1 MAEVGVTQRGIGP
14 AKRWRPAL
22 IWGPYALV
30 LLSAPLVFD
39 SGLGQ
44 TILAQMGI
52 AIIACLS
59 YNLLLGH
66 GGMLSFGHA
75 VYTGMGAFLAIHTL
89 NHIGAGGALP
99 VSLVP
104 LAGGLGSAALAL
116 ALGWVCTRRPGTAFA
131 MITFGLGELVWAAA
145 LMFPGFFG
153 GEAGISGNRVVG
165 SAPWGISFG
174 PQNQLVMLIAV
185 YTLGCTAL
193 MFALTRTPLGRL
205 LNAAR
210 DNSPRLA
217 YLGHDPH
224 RVRWQS
230 FVISAFFAGV
240 AGGLAALNFE
250 QVTAEVFSAE
260 RSAAYLLFTMLG
272 GSGHFVGP
280 IIGAIL
286 MVLTYT
292 LLSGLTQ
299 AWLLYVGLAFVGV
312 VMLAPG
318 GVSAMALSVWRT
330 VRHRRHE
337 QTGRRMAVQVIAWSM
352 MLAGLV
358 GLVELLYHL
367 QHQEVLG
374 TVMRLAGLVMPV
386 NQPGPWWTAAGF
398 FLVGLMLLKRC
409 RRHQSHTQGTPVPD
423 QAGRALEIRPLVADP
438 GDRVEAPAAP
448 PVDVGSAPV
457 LVLEQVDKCFGNV
470 QILQPLSLEVFAGE
484 SIGIIGPNGAGK
496 STLFDLISGRQA
508 PSGGQIRW
516 KGLRIDGL
524 APYEISRMGLARSFQ
539 ASALFT
545 RLSVLDNLR
554 CALLWSLGY
563 NDVFWRSLDG
573 LAEVSTQ
580 ADQLM
585 QSLQLGAQR
594 DTLAQ
599 HLNYSDQR
607 ALELGLALA
616 GGAQI
621 LLLDEPTAGMSRAQ
635 ANHFVQLI
643 GRTCADKTLLIV
655 EHDMQVLFELVDKIA
670 VISAGELLAF
680 DTPAAVRAN
689 ARVQQAYFGQS
700 DPSTDGT

>member
-1 MAEVGVTQRGIGP
+1 MAEAGVHPRGIGI
-14 AKRWRPAL
+14 AKPWQPPL
-22 IWGPYALV
+22 IWGAYALT
-30 LLSAPLVFD
+30 LLGAPLVFD

-59 YNLLLGH
+59 YNLLLGQ

-89 NHIGAGGALP
+89 NHIGAGGSLP

-104 LAGGLGSAALAL
+104 LAGGLGSAGLAL

-153 GEAGISGNRVVG
+153 GEAGISGNRVAG
-165 SAPWGISFG
+165 GAPCGISFG
-174 PQNQLVMLIAV
+174 PQHQLVMLIAA

-193 MFALTRTPLGRL
+193 MFAFTRTPLGRL

-250 QVTAEVFSAE
+250 LVTAEVFSAE

-286 MVLTYT
+286 MVLAYT

-318 GVSAMALSVWRT
+318 GVSALALSAWCAIWHG
-330 VRHRRHE
+330 RHG
-337 QTGRRMAVQVIAWSM
+337 QAGRRTAVQVVAWVM

-358 GLVELLYHL
+358 GLVEMLYHL
-367 QHQEVLG
+367 QQQEVLG
-374 TVMRLAGLVMPV
+374 TVMRLGGLNVTV
-386 NQPGPWWTAAGF
+386 NQPGPWWTATGVFGA
-398 FLVGLMLLKRC
+398 GLMLLWRC
-409 RRHQSHTQGTPVPD
+409 QRGQPQSPGTPASD
-423 QAGRALEIRPLVADP
+423 QTGRALEIRPLVADP
-438 GDRVEAPAAP
+438 VDRAVAPSAP
-448 PVDVGSAPV
+448 HVGVGSAPV
-457 LVLEQVDKCFGNV
+457 LVLEQVGKCFGSA
-470 QILQPLSLEVFAGE
+470 QILQRLSLQVFAGE

-496 STLFDLISGRQA
+496 STLFDLISGRQV
-508 PSGGQIRW
+508 PSGGQIRLR
-516 KGLRIDGL
+516 GARIDGL
-524 APYEISRMGLARSFQ
+524 APYVISRMGLARSFQ
-539 ASALFT
+539 TSALFA

-554 CALLWSLGY
+554 CALLWSRGY
-563 NDVFWRSLDG
+563 HYVFWRSLDG
-573 LAEVSTQ
+573 LPELTTQ
-580 ADQLM
+580 ADHLM
-585 QSLQLGAQR
+585 QSLQLAAQR

-643 GRTCADKTLLIV
+643 EHTCAGKTLLIV

-670 VISAGELLAF
+670 VISSGELLAF

-689 ARVQQAYFGQS
+689 ARVQQAYLGQS
-700 DPSTDGT
+700 YPSKART

>member
-1 MAEVGVTQRGIGP
+1 MAEAGVHPRRIGT
-14 AKRWRPAL
+14 AKPWRPTL
-22 IWGPYALV
+22 IWGAYALT
-30 LLSAPLVFD
+30 LLGAPLVFD

-59 YNLLLGH
+59 YNLLLGQ

-89 NHIGAGGALP
+89 NDFGAGGSLP

-153 GEAGISGNRVVG
+153 GEAGISGNRVAG
-165 SAPWGISFG
+165 GAPWGISFG
-174 PQNQLVMLIAV
+174 PQLQLVMLIAA

-193 MFALTRTPLGRL
+193 MFAFTRTPLGRL

-210 DNSPRLA
+210 DNGPRLA

-250 QVTAEVFSAE
+250 LVTAEVFSAE

-286 MVLTYT
+286 MVLAYT

-318 GVSAMALSVWRT
+318 GVSALALSTWQAVRQGQRRQVGPRT
-330 VRHRRHE
+330 AAKV
-337 QTGRRMAVQVIAWSM
+337 MSIVMV
-352 MLAGLV
+352 LAGLV
-358 GLVELLYHL
+358 GLVEMLYHL
-367 QHQEVLG
+367 QQQEVLG
-374 TVMRLAGLVMPV
+374 TVMQLAGLSVPV
-386 NQPGPWWTAAGF
+386 NHPGPWWTATGVLGA
-398 FLVGLMLLKRC
+398 GLMLLWRC
-409 RRHQSHTQGTPVPD
+409 QRGQPQSPGTQVPD
-423 QAGRALEIRPLVADP
+423 QADRAREVRPLVEDQV
-438 GDRVEAPAAP
+438 DRAVAPSAP
-448 PVDVGSAPV
+448 HVDVGTAPV
-457 LVLEQVDKCFGNV
+457 LVLEQVGKCFGSA

-508 PSGGQIRW
+508 PSGGQICLR
-516 KGLRIDGL
+516 GARIDGL

-539 ASALFT
+539 TSALFA

-554 CALLWSLGY
+554 CALLWSHGY
-563 NDVFWRSLDG
+563 HYVFWRSLDG
-573 LAEVSTQ
+573 LPEVTTQ
-580 ADQLM
+580 ADHLM

-599 HLNYSDQR
+599 HLNYADQR

-635 ANHFVQLI
+635 ANHFGQLI
-643 GRTCADKTLLIV
+643 GQTCAGKTLLIV

-670 VISAGELLAF
+670 VISSGELLAF
-680 DTPAAVRAN
+680 DTPSAVRAN
-689 ARVQQAYFGQS
+689 ARVQQAYLGQS
-700 DPSTDGT
+700 YPSKART

>member
-1 MAEVGVTQRGIGP
+1 MAEADVNQRGIGP
-14 AKRWRPAL
+14 ARRWRPAL
-22 IWGPYALV
+22 IWGLYAL
-30 LLSAPLVFD
+30 LLLGAPLVFD
-39 SGLGQ
+39 SGHGQ

-59 YNLLLGH
+59 YNLLLGQ

-89 NHIGAGGALP
+89 NHIGTGGALP

-104 LAGGLGSAALAL
+104 LAGGMGSAGLAL

-153 GEAGISGNRVVG
+153 GEAGISGNRAAG
-165 SAPWGISFG
+165 GAPWGISFG
-174 PQNQLVMLIAV
+174 PQHQLVMLIAV

-217 YLGHDPH
+217 YLGPDPH

-250 QVTAEVFSAE
+250 LVTAEVFSAE

-272 GSGHFVGP
+272 GSWHFVGP

-286 MVLTYT
+286 MVLAYT

-318 GVSAMALSVWRT
+318 GVSALALLAW
-330 VRHRRHE
+330 HALWDRRNE

-374 TVMRLAGLVMPV
+374 TVMRLNKLIVPV
-386 NQPGPWWTAAGF
+386 NQPAPWWTAAGL
-398 FLVGLMLLKRC
+398 FLAGLMLLWRC
-409 RRHQSHTQGTPVPD
+409 RRRQPQAQGTPVPD
-423 QAGRALEIRPLVADP
+423 QAGRGLEIMPLVADP
-438 GDRVEAPAAP
+438 DDRAVAPVAP
-448 PVDVGSAPV
+448 HVGVGSAPV
-457 LVLEQVDKCFGNV
+457 LVLDQVGKCFGNA

-508 PSGGQIRW
+508 PSGGQIRL
-516 KGLRIDGL
+516 KGSRIDGL
-524 APYEISRMGLARSFQ
+524 APYEISRLGLARSFQ
-539 ASALFT
+539 TSALFA

-554 CALLWSLGY
+554 CALLWSHGH
-563 NDVFWRSLDG
+563 NDVFWRSLDS
-573 LAEVSTQ
+573 LADVSTQ
-580 ADQLM
+580 ADHLM
-585 QSLQLGAQR
+585 QSLQLAAQR

-599 HLNYSDQR
+599 HLNYADQR

-643 GRTCADKTLLIV
+643 RRTCADKTLLIV
-655 EHDMQVLFELVDKIA
+655 EHNMQVLFGLVDKIA
-670 VISAGELLAF
+670 VMSAGELLAF

-689 ARVQQAYFGQS
+689 ARVQLAYLGQS
-700 DPSTDGT
+700 DPSTHGT